1 MTISNDSSSYTGEA
15 MHAINDMVVLVN
27 PRDQETGLMEKMEAH
42 RKGALHRAFSFFI
55 FNSKGEWLLQQR
67 AHAKYHSG
75 GLWTNACC
83 SHPRKGETAAMAATR
98 RLQEEMGF
106 YCQAKPLFHFIYR
119 SEFSNSLIEH
129 ELDHVCVGYSDQM
142 PKINRNEVAGYRYIS
157 TQALEFEMKAYPE
170 HFTVWFRICYE
181 QVKDKLAALQQTA

>member
-1 MTISNDSSSYTGEA
+1 

-67 AHAKYHSG
+67 AHEKYHSG

>member
-1 MTISNDSSSYTGEA
+1 MTISNDSSPFTGEA
-15 MHAINDMVVLVN
+15 MQALNEMVVLVN
-27 PRDQETGLMEKMEAH
+27 PQDQEMGLMEKMEAH
-42 RKGALHRAFSFFI
+42 RTGALHRAFSFFI

-67 AHAKYHSG
+67 AHGKYHSG

-98 RLQEEMGF
+98 RLQEEMGL

-129 ELDHVCVGYSDQM
+129 ELDHVCVGYSDQL
-142 PKINRNEVAGYRYIS
+142 PNINDDEVASYRYIS
-157 TQALEFEMKAYPE
+157 TDALEFELKAYPE

-181 QVKDKLAALQQTA
+181 QGKDKLAALQQTA